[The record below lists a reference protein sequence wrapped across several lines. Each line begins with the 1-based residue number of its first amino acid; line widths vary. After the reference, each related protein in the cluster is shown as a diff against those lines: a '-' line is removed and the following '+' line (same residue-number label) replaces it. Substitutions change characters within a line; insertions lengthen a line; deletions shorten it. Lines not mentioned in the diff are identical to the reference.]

1 MSTSGLLAAYAASYA
16 GTVFDWPAANCCH
29 FAAGWVK
36 QMTGRDPMDGLPVT
50 RNAFG
55 ARRLILRLGGS
66 MQSAWAR
73 QMGADPINPKMAHVG
88 DIVLFDIDPSDPA
101 SGVVGVCAGRTSVV
115 ALADGVIAHVPTL
128 EAVAAWR
135 VA

>member
-1 MSTSGLLAAYAASYA
+1 MSTSGQLAAYAASYA
-16 GTVFDWPAANCCH
+16 GTPFDWPLANCCH

-36 QMTGRDPMDGLPVT
+36 QMAGRNPMDSLPVT

-66 MQSAWAR
+66 LQSAWTR
-73 QMGADPINPKMAHVG
+73 QMGSEPISPKMAHVG
-88 DIVLFDIDPSDPA
+88 DIVLFDVDM
-101 SGVVGVCAGRTSVV
+101 GVVGVCAGRTSIV

-135 VA
+135 VAPC